1 MGQPNT
7 HPQSGVIAIIGEP
20 SLTRQ
25 SQRLHTLWIHLT
37 VPKRQP
43 CSDQKNIEVGT
54 RVR

>member
-1 MGQPNT
+1 MGQTNT

-20 SLTRQ
+20 SVTRQ

-37 VPKRQP
+37 VPKRQL
-43 CSDQKNIEVGT
+43 CSDEKYIKVGT